1 MFAHGEANLRTK
13 EMNLADKLTTEDAI
27 RNFQQVLRGDASE
40 ARTTTPTPV
49 AKLLTV
55 VDVDMP
61 PSSPTSTAPP
71 TPKNAAPKGQRF
83 LAALCAPAMDPAALA
98 EVAQEFAPTPTKG
111 QIKSTPYMPEG
122 ERPSSP
128 SSTNASVL
136 RTHSSEISDCIATC
150 AMPFFAMPFSR
161 ATSPGAMS
169 AGTSPSASPSKRY
182 RHDPYAPVVLTPQAS
197 RQTSPQPSPRSN
209 ALPSSADY
217 FAPSP
222 APCLCVDCLVA
233 SGAVTPVV
241 SPSSARAQSPALG
254 AFVSPRVGLS
264 ALNPRASTYCPP
276 PKSTYCAALVDPRQ
290 EILLA

>member
-27 RNFQQVLRGDASE
+27 RNFQQVLRGDVSE
-40 ARTTTPTPV
+40 AEQSPTTKTSV
-49 AKLLTV
+49 AFLTMPNQH
-55 VDVDMP
+55 DMP

-71 TPKNAAPKGQRF
+71 TPVAPPVLKGQRF
-83 LAALCAPAMDPAALA
+83 LAALCAPAMDPAVLEEAFEEQA
-98 EVAQEFAPTPTKG
+98 AAAKA
-111 QIKSTPYMPEG
+111 IKSTPYTADEHLW
-122 ERPSSP
+122 SP
-128 SSTNASVL
+128 STDAASARRTQTSETNDYVSQQLQLPQPRSA
-136 RTHSSEISDCIATC
+136 
-150 AMPFFAMPFSR
+150 
-161 ATSPGAMS
+161 SPGAVS

-197 RQTSPQPSPRSN
+197 RQASPQPSPRSN